1 VSFYAPIACQSA
13 RPINLLIA
21 RLALA
26 LCTQGHSGW
35 ARDFERQARLILEIH
50 YLRVSLVIMPP
61 TGGVIP
67 AMPVERIIDPAC
79 VRTIRRSPKRMSP
92 DPTNN
97 STNHRTRGPSD
108 HETSP
113 GTKRRPDGI
122 RL

>member
-1 VSFYAPIACQSA
+1 MLC
-13 RPINLLIA
+13 R
-21 RLALA
+21 RGLASGAFTPAGLVR
-26 LCTQGHSGW
+26 QGCG
-35 ARDFERQARLILEIH
+35 RLILEIH